1 MSMKHNITHETLLAR
16 WLEGEITPAEAK
28 LLAEMEGLQELKDT
42 LDVYE
47 NMGLPPMDME
57 QAWARLASNTVQ
69 APKTIKT
76 NHRSLFPTIMRFAA
90 AIALIVGVGFWYA
103 AYFLE
108 QSFYANPGKTALV
121 TLPDGSEATLNAGS
135 TLSYSK
141 WTWKNKR
148 IVHLTGEAYF
158 KVQKGEKFTV
168 KTAHGETQVLGTQF
182 DVYDRG
188 NTFQVKCFEGKVR
201 VSDKQQTKVITKG
214 QGVKISNKMVK
225 NLVVGA
231 HQPAWFEGETKFFEN
246 SLQEVFDEM
255 QRQYILEIQ
264 TDGVDLTRQF
274 TGILPNKNL
283 DRAMTR
289 LCEAMNLN
297 YQKTDDKNHI
307 KISSK

>member
-1 MSMKHNITHETLLAR
+1 MKHNITHETLLAR